1 MSKPKTIFSVLADV
15 SYKKVDSDTYTEG
28 DWKAYNSYMVNKWL
42 SMNSNVTE
50 IINFIQKYYSLDKKI
65 HYKMLS
71 DILPKQ
77 KLFSKYIKGNKVDK
91 FNPELV
97 TLIAKHYEV
106 SKKEAKVYIDLYKH
120 TSSGL
125 NSLTEIVEQYG
136 KTKKEIKRLL
146 K

>member
-136 KTKKEIKRLL
+136 KTKKERKRLL

>member
-1 MSKPKTIFSVLADV
+1 
-15 SYKKVDSDTYTEG
+15 
-28 DWKAYNSYMVNKWL
+28 
-42 SMNSNVTE
+42 
-50 IINFIQKYYSLDKKI
+50 
-65 HYKMLS
+65 MLS

-136 KTKKEIKRLL
+136 KTKKEIKKLL

>member
-1 MSKPKTIFSVLADV
+1 MKAKTIFSILADV
-15 SYKKVDSDTYTEG
+15 SSKKTDPDTYTEG
-28 DWKAYNSYMVNKWL
+28 DWKAYNTYMVNKWL

-65 HYKMLS
+65 HYRLLS

-77 KLFSKYIKGNKVDK
+77 KLFSKYIKGKKVDK

-97 TLIAKHYEV
+97 TLISNHYEV

-120 TSSGL
+120 TNSGI
-125 NSLTEIVEQYG
+125 SALTEVIQLYG